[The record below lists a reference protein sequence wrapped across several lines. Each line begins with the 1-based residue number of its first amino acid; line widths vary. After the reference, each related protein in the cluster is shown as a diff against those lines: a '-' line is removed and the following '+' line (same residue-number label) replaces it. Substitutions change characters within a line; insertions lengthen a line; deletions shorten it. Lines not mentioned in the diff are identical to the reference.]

1 VSAAQ
6 ASGATARAFAPSHW
20 RATSL
25 RLVPTP
31 GRRAPRAAFVTVVM
45 LVLGAGLV
53 GLLLVTTGMQQRAFV
68 LFEMQG
74 QVADLREQR
83 QTLTAELAERE
94 APGSLAR
101 AATLIGMV
109 PNDTPAF
116 LDLESSTVRGELV
129 PAPVPPGGDR

>member
-1 VSAAQ
+1 MSAAHV
-6 ASGATARAFAPSHW
+6 SGATARAFAPTHW
-20 RATSL
+20 REASL

-45 LVLGAGLV
+45 LVLGTGLV
-53 GLLLVTTGMQQRAFV
+53 GLLLMTTGMQQRAFA

-94 APGSLAR
+94 APGALAK
-101 AATLIGMV
+101 AATLAGMV

-116 LDLESSTVRGELV
+116 LDLESATILGEIV
-129 PAPVPPGGDR
+129 PAPVPPGGGR

>member
-1 VSAAQ
+1 MSAAHV
-6 ASGATARAFAPSHW
+6 SGATARAFSPTHW
-20 RATSL
+20 REASL

-53 GLLLVTTGMQQRAFV
+53 GLLLVTTGMQQRAFA

-94 APGSLAR
+94 APGALVK
-101 AATLIGMV
+101 AATRAGMV
-109 PNDTPAF
+109 PNDTPVF
-116 LDLESSTVRGELV
+116 LDLESATILGEIV
-129 PAPVPPGGDR
+129 PAPVPPGGGR